1 MSIHNLTHFY
11 PLNFSPHAGRHHYC
25 NAANFSSFE
34 KICYAFFQI
43 RRRRTEQKK
52 AAYAV
57 AGRFLRRLIR
67 IILFNICFNHIA
79 G

>member
-1 MSIHNLTHFY
+1 MIIRYLVQFNN
-11 PLNFSPHAGRHHYC
+11 LNFSPHAGRHHYC

-57 AGRFLRRLIR
+57 AGRFLRRLMR
-67 IILFNICFNHIA
+67 ITFANICLTK
-79 G
+79 

>member
-1 MSIHNLTHFY
+1 MSIRYLIQFY
-11 PLNFSPHAGRHHYC
+11 RLNFSPHAGWHHYC

-57 AGRFLRRLIR
+57 AGRF
-67 IILFNICFNHIA
+67 
-79 G
+79 

>member
-1 MSIHNLTHFY
+1 M
-11 PLNFSPHAGRHHYC
+11 PAGITT
-25 NAANFSSFE
+25 ANFSSFE

-57 AGRFLRRLIR
+57 VVDF
-67 IILFNICFNHIA
+67 CED
-79 G
+79 